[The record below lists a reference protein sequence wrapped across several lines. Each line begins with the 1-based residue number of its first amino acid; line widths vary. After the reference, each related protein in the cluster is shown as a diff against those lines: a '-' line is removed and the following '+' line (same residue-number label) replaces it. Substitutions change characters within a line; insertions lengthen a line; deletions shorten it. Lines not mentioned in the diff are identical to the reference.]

1 MRSSRFLTAAVAAGL
16 IFTAPST
23 ASAAWHATAVDA
35 SHDGHV
41 DRVAMTDVPGALRHC
56 ATWRV
61 AGQKASRV
69 ARHGASVTPSLRD
82 GRISAPKRPVVT
94 CTTRHRS
101 IRATLRA
108 VVAKA
113 RKTTTTTTTPTS
125 VTTPTSS
132 PTTTTTTTTT
142 TSTTTTAPATT
153 TTTAAPTYPVLP
165 AVT

>member
-41 DRVAMTDVPGALRHC
+41 DRVAMTDVPRALRHC

-61 AGQKASRV
+61 ADQKASRV
-69 ARHGASVTPSLRD
+69 ARHGASVTLSLRD
-82 GRISAPKRPVVT
+82 GRVSAAKRPVVT
-94 CTTRHRS
+94 CTARHRS

-108 VVAKA
+108 VVARA
-113 RKTTTTTTTPTS
+113 RRTTTATKTTTTTTTS
-125 VTTPTSS
+125 
-132 PTTTTTTTTT
+132 
-142 TSTTTTAPATT
+142 TTAPATT